1 LLRKIINQ
9 LNKLKTKH
17 MKTTITHLQKLSK
30 GFLIAAFVIIGLKA
44 NAQCMASFTSST
56 NPANNG
62 EVTFTNT
69 STPIGSSIF
78 TWYFGDGDYSY
89 ATSPMHTYASSGTYT
104 VFLEMHDSLSTFCN
118 DTAYSVI
125 SVVNSTGG
133 CNAYFQSYDSAG
145 YTYFWNQSTGSNLT
159 STWTFG
165 DGTAGT
171 STGDIVHLYSG
182 TGVFYVCLTVTDSS
196 GSCSDTFCDSVIRGS
211 GSTGMCLGSV
221 NSSFTYMDSAGTA
234 YFENI
239 PTGTGPV
246 YFWDFGD
253 GTASSDVGN
262 TTHYY
267 GSPGTYMVCLTVYET
282 GGTYDSCQY
291 CSYVTI
297 GSGSGG
303 PCDASFVII
312 QDSTNLFNYYVYNNS
327 TSTSGSTTYFWDFG
341 DGASSTLQYPSHT
354 YPGSGPYYLCLT
366 VTESSPM
373 LTCTATFCDSL
384 AAGHASVPI
393 TITVVDPLATGISE
407 SIVATT
413 LENYPNPFNG
423 STTINYSIAKDA
435 AVELSVT
442 DLLGKKIA
450 TIENSNKIE
459 GSYSVNWN
467 AENVAEGMY
476 LLKMKVN
483 NQVSTKKI
491 IMNK

>member
-1 LLRKIINQ
+1 
-9 LNKLKTKH
+9 
-17 MKTTITHLQKLSK
+17 MKTTITKPQNNIGKLVK
-30 GFLIAAFVIIGLKA
+30 VFLIVILAGISLKT
-44 NAQCMASFTSST
+44 NAQCNADFTYSV
-56 NPANNG
+56 NPANDG
-62 EVTFTNT
+62 MVTFSNS
-69 STPIGSSIF
+69 STGGNPGTYYSWS
-78 TWYFGDGDYSY
+78 FGDGSYSY
-89 ATSPMHTYASSGTYT
+89 ASTSVSHTYLTSGTYT
-104 VFLEMHDSLSTFCN
+104 ACLQMYDTLTLCN
-118 DTAYSVI
+118 DSICYSFTVT
-125 SVVNSTGG
+125 NSSPS
-133 CNAYFQSYDSAG
+133 CNASFVPYDSAG

-196 GSCSDTFCDSVIRGS
+196 GSCTDTFCDSVVRGS

-221 NSSFTYMDSAGTA
+221 NASFTYMDSAGTA

-239 PTGTGPV
+239 PTGTSPV

-297 GSGSGG
+297 GGGSGG

-312 QDSTNLFNYYVYNNS
+312 QDSTNLFNYYIYNNS
-327 TSTSGSTTYFWDFG
+327 TSTTGSATYFWDFG
-341 DGASSTLQYPSHT
+341 DGTSSTLQYPSHT

-366 VTESSPM
+366 ITESSPM

-413 LENYPNPFNG
+413 LENYPNPFSG

-435 AVELSVT
+435 TVELSVT

-450 TIENSNKIE
+450 TIENSNKTE

-476 LLKMKVN
+476 LLQMKVN
-483 NQVSTKKI
+483 NNTTTRKI
-491 IMNK
+491 ILTK